1 VASYY
6 EVYGNVTCP
15 DCQEMLWRQADG
27 GSPIKR
33 LLRAVSAGMVIAILG
48 AICLAACT
56 TKNYQ
61 TWLGFMLIGLLVGC
75 AVRWGARRRG
85 GWFYRALAVTITYVA
100 MATTYAAPYALDV
113 IQRPRRPYST
123 TAGVIV
129 ERTVILARVA
139 GYALTIPLRTDDGG
153 PFVAL
158 IMVLPLLA
166 AWKLNKAH
174 APLRISGPYA
184 VTTEVPA
191 PPPVPPTDA
200 GDP

>member
-1 VASYY
+1 
-6 EVYGNVTCP
+6 
-15 DCQEMLWRQADG
+15 
-27 GSPIKR
+27 
-33 LLRAVSAGMVIAILG
+33 
-48 AICLAACT
+48 
-56 TKNYQ
+56 
-61 TWLGFMLIGLLVGC
+61 
-75 AVRWGARRRG
+75 
-85 GWFYRALAVTITYVA
+85 
-100 MATTYAAPYALDV
+100 
-113 IQRPRRPYST
+113 
-123 TAGVIV
+123 VIV